1 MECTLDL
8 IFKISEAVLQLREL
22 GENEIEV
29 DSCGDTEGLYR
40 HKVFKANKTICEQP
54 LWLSSCKGNW
64 ESCMNGIRNA
74 LYM

>member
-1 MECTLDL
+1 MYIEVQ

-40 HKVFKANKTICEQP
+40 HQYFREKRTIYVQP
-54 LWLSSCKGNW
+54 LLLSTFK
-64 ESCMNGIRNA
+64 
-74 LYM
+74 

>member
-1 MECTLDL
+1 MKFNIFEYRSKMYIEVQ

-40 HKVFKANKTICEQP
+40 H
-54 LWLSSCKGNW
+54 
-64 ESCMNGIRNA
+64 
-74 LYM
+74 

>member
-1 MECTLDL
+1 MYIEVL

-40 HKVFKANKTICEQP
+40 HQYFREK
-54 LWLSSCKGNW
+54 KGLFMCNHF
-64 ESCMNGIRNA
+64 C
-74 LYM
+74 